1 MATQFTPCPACGAV
15 GEVGSTCQF
24 CGTTI
29 ILKEGATS
37 STERVPHERTVTP
50 QQYAEKI
57 SIYHN
62 IKPLG
67 KKLLWVSIGN
77 QYGIVN
83 MNGDIVYPLGND
95 EICIV
100 SEDTIKLG
108 YKYEKTLSKASKRW
122 NTILERWEYEE
133 AITSEEFVTR
143 QYFNLET
150 CIYADI
156 DGFVRDK
163 DNPNKLYR
171 VDVKR
176 GWKPINTYTNLEG
189 KVHSYDYAEQIVI
202 KCDNSFIQLRNIYLL
217 HQGNQCSLWIL
228 YNSILDEEYFD
239 NIELSDEQ
247 YDDIMS
253 HNTKSPICVLEGI
266 YEDYKLKMSKTKLQI
281 ALRTV
286 ENIDVVLTL
295 AKKNYDED
303 GDAEWI
309 EYDFNHIYKQ
319 WCKAIK
325 KQVPQDNAP
334 EIDINEKNSKDNITE
349 DTEENKGLWGYSKKE
364 WIIATIGFILWTLYT
379 IFSRA
384 N

>member
-15 GEVGSTCQF
+15 GKVGSACQF

-29 ILKEGATS
+29 ILREGTTS
-37 STERVPHERTVTP
+37 STERIPQKRTVTP

-67 KKLLWVSIGN
+67 EKLLWVSIGN

-95 EICIV
+95 EICIA

-108 YKYEKTLSKASKRW
+108 HKYEETLINAYKKW
-122 NTILERWEYEE
+122 NPSLGIWEYKE
-133 AITSEEFVTR
+133 AITSEKFVTKR
-143 QYFNLET
+143 YFNPET
-150 CIYADI
+150 GAFANL
-156 DGFVRDK
+156 DGFVSDK
-163 DNPNKLYR
+163 DNPGKLHR
-171 VDVKR
+171 VDVNK
-176 GWKPINTYTNLEG
+176 GWKPINTYTNLDG
-189 KVHSYDYAEQIVI
+189 KVHSYDYAEEIVI
-202 KCDNSFIQLRNIYLL
+202 KCDDSFIQQRSIFLL
-217 HQGNQCSLWIL
+217 HQGNKCSLWIL
-228 YNSILDEEYFD
+228 YNQYLDEEYFD
-239 NIELSDEQ
+239 SIELSDEQ

-253 HNTKSPICVLEGI
+253 HDTKSPICVLEGI
-266 YEDYKLKMSKTKLQI
+266 YENYKLERTNTRLQI

-286 ENIDVVLTL
+286 EDIDVVLTL
-295 AKKNYDED
+295 AKKTYDED

-325 KQVPQDNAP
+325 KQVPQGNAP
-334 EIDINEKNSKDNITE
+334 NINVNEKDSKDNITE
-349 DTEENKGLWGYSKKE
+349 DTEENNGLWGYSKKE
-364 WIIATIGFILWTLYT
+364 WIITITGLILWTLYI
-379 IFSRA
+379 IFF
-384 N
+384 

>member
-15 GEVGSTCQF
+15 GEVGSNCQF

-29 ILKEGATS
+29 ILKKDATS
-37 STERVPHERTVTP
+37 STERIPQKRTVTP

-108 YKYEKTLSKASKRW
+108 YKYEKTWSKASKRW

-133 AITSEEFVTR
+133 AITSEEFVTKR
-143 QYFNLET
+143 YFNPET
-150 CIYADI
+150 GTYADL
-156 DGFVRDK
+156 DGFVSDK
-163 DNPNKLYR
+163 DNPSKLHRVNVNK
-171 VDVKR
+171 
-176 GWKPINTYTNLEG
+176 GWKPINTYTNLDG
-189 KVHSYDYAEQIVI
+189 KVHSYDYAEKIVI
-202 KCDNSFIQLRNIYLL
+202 KCDDSFIQQRSIYLL
-217 HQGNQCSLWIL
+217 HQGNKCSLWIL
-228 YNSILDEEYFD
+228 YNQYLDEEYFD
-239 NIELSDEQ
+239 SIELSDDQ
-247 YDDIMS
+247 YDDIMN
-253 HNTKSPICVLEGI
+253 HDTKSPICVLEGI
-266 YEDYKLKMSKTKLQI
+266 YEEYKFKRSNTKLQI

-286 ENIDVVLTL
+286 EDIDVVLTL
-295 AKKNYDED
+295 AKKTYDED

-325 KQVPQDNAP
+325 KQVPQDITP
-334 EIDINEKNSKDNITE
+334 EIDVNEKNSKDNITE

-364 WIIATIGFILWTLYT
+364 WIITIIGFILWILYN
-379 IFSRA
+379 IFF
-384 N
+384 